1 MTAADCQPTLHVDAE
16 LPARAITL
24 ELARELERL
33 EPFGAQW
40 PCPVF
45 VTRNLRVVQEPRVMK
60 ERHLKLYV
68 LGEDGR
74 AHEAVWWGGAESAT
88 ATPAPLALH

>member
-1 MTAADCQPTLHVDAE
+1 M
-16 LPARAITL
+16 
-24 ELARELERL
+24 
-33 EPFGAQW
+33 
-40 PCPVF
+40 
-45 VTRNLRVVQEPRVMK
+45 RVVQEPRVMK

-88 ATPAPLALH
+88 ATPRAGERIELAYEPEINSWHGEQRLQLKVRDVKKQC